1 VRLDLPGGRRSAVR
15 RAAGVL
21 GALVV
26 MALAGCSAA
35 PDGGAPSESAPPASA
50 APVTAAPGSPGDVA
64 LSYMVDVARGDFTS
78 AAQYVLPDEQG
89 MVQALALG
97 DGSGVTPRVWGDVA
111 LGTVESSGDSATV
124 TFVGRLCRSAS
135 GAPGDSPPDAE
146 CIEEHDEKSS
156 SPYFLLHLART
167 PSAEWRVTFYPSGQ
181 EE

>member
-1 VRLDLPGGRRSAVR
+1 MRLDLPGGRHAAVR

-21 GALVV
+21 GTLVV

-35 PDGGAPSESAPPASA
+35 PDGDTPSASA

-64 LSYMVDVARGDFTS
+64 LRYMVDVARGDFTS
-78 AAQYVLPDEQG
+78 AAQYVLPGEEG

-97 DGSGVTPRVWGDVA
+97 DGTGVTPRVWGDVA

-167 PSAEWRVTFYPSGQ
+167 PSAEWRVTFYPSEQ